1 MSAQNAAEI
10 FSQLPCL
17 QRPRPNGSRALAEAV
32 GDVEG
37 WLEAG
42 GIPVQSH
49 KFILRP
55 YFMELLGLWLALT
68 GLLMPLAAVGGWG
81 WASLV
86 LALAAL
92 AVPLLEVRFLQP
104 TVTALVRQAARN
116 LAATFPAPK
125 PQREVILC
133 AHVDS
138 KTELLD
144 HHQRGILLR
153 LGGPAMGLAL
163 AAGLL
168 TTLEMFLPS
177 GTVRHV
183 VQWLAV
189 LAALPVAVYGLG
201 MGANLAGGRFRRPA
215 STGAV
220 DNGAAVA
227 VLLALALR
235 LRQGDLHLTHTPVTL
250 LFTVGEEAQM
260 QGAMA
265 YVRDR
270 ADWPVSIR
278 AVNLEVVGQS
288 GGYLLWEEDGTAML
302 RLPVDVT
309 LNLGLAR
316 AVKTVAGQSPARVPL
331 INSDAFAFLRVGIPA
346 ATLSSRDEEWGE
358 RGYHSGLDNPSR
370 IDAKRL
376 AETEAVLSHLLTEM
390 DSEGASA
397 QHDV

>member
-1 MSAQNAAEI
+1 MNAQNAAEI
-10 FSQLPCL
+10 FFQLPCL
-17 QRPRPNGSRALAEAV
+17 QRPRPHGSRALAEAV
-32 GDVEG
+32 GDVQG

-42 GIPVQSH
+42 GTPVQSH
-49 KFILRP
+49 EFILRP

-68 GLLMPLAAVGGWG
+68 GLLMPLAAVDSWGWG
-81 WASLV
+81 GLI

-92 AVPLLEVRFLQP
+92 AVPLLEVRFLRP

-116 LAATFPAPK
+116 LVVTFPAPE

-133 AHVDS
+133 AHLDS

-163 AAGLL
+163 GAGLL
-168 TTLEMFLPS
+168 TSLEAFLPF
-177 GTVRHV
+177 GTVHHV
-183 VQWLAV
+183 VQWLAA
-189 LAALPVAVYGLG
+189 LATLPVAVYGLG
-201 MGANLAGGRFRRPA
+201 MGANLAGGRFRRPP

-235 LRQGDLHLTHTPVTL
+235 LRRGDLHLAYTSVTL
-250 LFTVGEEAQM
+250 LFTMGEEAQM

-270 ADWPVSIR
+270 ADWPVAVR

-302 RLPVDVT
+302 RLPVDPA
-309 LNLGLAR
+309 LNLDLAR
-316 AVKTVAGQSPARVPL
+316 AVKAVAGQSPARAPL
-331 INSDAFAFLRVGIPA
+331 VNSDAFAFLRAGIPA
-346 ATLSSRDEEWGE
+346 AILGSRDEEWGD
-358 RGYHSGLDNPSR
+358 RGYHSRLDNPRR

-376 AETEAVLSHLLTEM
+376 VETAAVLSHLLADM
-390 DSEGASA
+390 DSEGAVA
-397 QHDV
+397 RHDV

>member
-1 MSAQNAAEI
+1 MNAQSAAEI
-10 FSQLPCL
+10 FFQLPCL

-32 GDVEG
+32 GDVQG

-42 GIPVQSH
+42 GIPVESH

-55 YFMELLGLWLALT
+55 YFMELLGLWLALS
-68 GLLMPLAAVGGWG
+68 GLLMPLAALGGWG
-81 WASLV
+81 WGGLI

-92 AVPLLEVRFLQP
+92 AVPLLEVRLLRP
-104 TVTALVRQAARN
+104 TVTALARQAARN
-116 LAATFPAPK
+116 LVVNFPAPE
-125 PQREVILC
+125 PRREVILC
-133 AHVDS
+133 AHLDS

-144 HHQRGILLR
+144 HQQRGILLR

-163 AAGLL
+163 GAGLL
-168 TTLEMFLPS
+168 ATLGAYLPS
-177 GTVRHV
+177 GTARLV

-201 MGANLAGGRFRRPA
+201 MGANLAGGRLRRPA

-235 LRQGDLHLTHTPVTL
+235 LRQGNLPLDHTSVTL

-270 ADWPVSIR
+270 ADWPSSVR
-278 AVNLEVVGQS
+278 TVNLEVVGQR
-288 GGYLLWEEDGTAML
+288 GGYLLWEEDGTAMR
-302 RLPVDVT
+302 RLPVDAA
-309 LNLGLAR
+309 LNLELAR
-316 AVKTVAGQSPARVPL
+316 AVKAVAGQPPARAPL
-331 INSDAFAFLRVGIPA
+331 INSDAFAFLRAGIPA
-346 ATLSSRDEEWGE
+346 ATLGSRDEEWGE
-358 RGYHSGLDNPSR
+358 RGYHSGLDHPSR
-370 IDAKRL
+370 VDAKRL
-376 AETEAVLSHLLTEM
+376 AETAEVLSHLLADM
-390 DSEGASA
+390 DSGGAGVQGDA
-397 QHDV
+397 